1 MTSGDRNKQ
10 HLIPSGHGKK
20 RNWDG
25 GAGAAV
31 LRPPDQRR
39 HTPSM
44 SDGLGQ
50 DANIYYSGS
59 LWSPSGRAL
68 FGKLGARY
76 VRLAG
81 RHHSSCAR
89 MARAWT
95 AHVCHVGP
103 RCGWDAH
110 LPLCWA
116 RVTFLKSPDPCG
128 PLSQTRPLSALRLRR
143 YFASPGRRAKL
154 LRATCAAQDD
164 GCAEATKFEVLL

>member
-81 RHHSSCAR
+81 RHHSSCAQ
-89 MARAWT
+89 MARACT
-95 AHVCHVGP
+95 AHVSSRGPTLWMGRTLAPLLGTCHVFKVPGSL
-103 RCGWDAH
+103 W
-110 LPLCWA
+110 
-116 RVTFLKSPDPCG
+116 SPFPNPHFVCVA
-128 PLSQTRPLSALRLRR
+128 SSALLCVSREE
-143 YFASPGRRAKL
+143 S
-154 LRATCAAQDD
+154 
-164 GCAEATKFEVLL
+164 EAPPRHVCRTG

>member
-89 MARAWT
+89 MARA
-95 AHVCHVGP
+95 
-103 RCGWDAH
+103 
-110 LPLCWA
+110 
-116 RVTFLKSPDPCG
+116 
-128 PLSQTRPLSALRLRR
+128 
-143 YFASPGRRAKL
+143 
-154 LRATCAAQDD
+154 
-164 GCAEATKFEVLL
+164 